1 MYSIHIKT
9 KYRSVDVLHIKNIL
23 ILNHSDDYKY
33 KSIYIKQWYNEYS
46 QIIRNT
52 KDVTRETIQ
61 LSRRSL
67 TITEGKYNYRKMIWA
82 LMFCGD

>member
-1 MYSIHIKT
+1 M
-9 KYRSVDVLHIKNIL
+9 V
-23 ILNHSDDYKY
+23 
-33 KSIYIKQWYNEYS
+33 YNEYS

-67 TITEGKYNYRKMIWA
+67 TITEGKYNYRKMIWT
-82 LMFCGD
+82 LMFCRD